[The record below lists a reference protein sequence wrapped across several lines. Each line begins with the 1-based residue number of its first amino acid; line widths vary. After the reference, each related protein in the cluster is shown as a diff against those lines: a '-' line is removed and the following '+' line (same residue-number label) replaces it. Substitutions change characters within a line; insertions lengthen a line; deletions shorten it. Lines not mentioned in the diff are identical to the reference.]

1 MIDEFSEEEVKSFTS
16 WKLDILDAISCD
28 MALQDIDVRVAF
40 RLMQHINARTRDAHP
55 SLERIAA
62 QVGVSRDTVMRSL
75 TRMCDPE
82 GGRHWISRSRA
93 DRTQPYTYAFIT
105 VRLTAVVDGKID
117 REDRAREVAMEKKRK
132 RFEVAA
138 VQPREVANDTGVEV
152 ANGEVFEV
160 AAVQPKHLHNNYLN
174 RTPYD
179 SCSEG
184 REDTYTREH
193 IPIEEI
199 DFTLW
204 IRRNIPDPTH
214 HREALRLLRERK
226 MTPEILRSM
235 AA

>member
-1 MIDEFSEEEVKSFTS
+1 MIDELSEEEVKSFTS

-28 MALQDIDVRVAF
+28 MALHDIDVRVAF
-40 RLMQHINARTRDAHP
+40 RLMQHVNARTRDAHP

-75 TRMCDPE
+75 TRMCDAE
-82 GGRHWISRSRA
+82 GGRHWINRARA
-93 DRTQPYTYAFIT
+93 DRTQPYTYSFVT
-105 VRLTAVVDGKID
+105 GRLNAVVDGKID
-117 REDRAREVAMEKKRK
+117 REDRAREAAQEKKRK

-138 VQPREVANDTGVEV
+138 VQPREVANDAVFEV

-184 REDTYTREH
+184 GEDTYTREH
-193 IPIEEI
+193 IPTEEI
-199 DFTLW
+199 DFALW
-204 IRRNIPDPTH
+204 IKRNIPDPAH

-226 MTPEILRSM
+226 MTPEILRRL